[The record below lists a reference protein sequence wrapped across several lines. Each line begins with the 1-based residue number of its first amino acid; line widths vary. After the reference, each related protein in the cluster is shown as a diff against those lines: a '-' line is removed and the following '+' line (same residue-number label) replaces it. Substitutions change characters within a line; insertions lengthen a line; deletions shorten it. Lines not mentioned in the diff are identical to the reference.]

1 MACGPITSCK
11 IKGEKVEVVT
21 YFIFLGSEITA
32 GLPLRRKSM
41 TNLDSMLK
49 SRGITFPTKVY
60 IVKAM
65 TFPLVIYAYE
75 RWTVRKAE
83 H

>member
-1 MACGPITSCK
+1 M
-11 IKGEKVEVVT
+11 EVVT

-32 GLPLRRKSM
+32 DCDCSHEIKGCLPLRRKSM

-60 IVKAM
+60 IVKAV